1 MLGNIFRKL
10 ELENC
15 GTTYVSINA
24 LDLLS
29 LLMISIVSMTTT
41 SELSLLPNSLVISAF
56 LYEMSKINVDAAVI
70 YLKKPCSI
78 PLVGSNLVN

>member
-15 GTTYVSINA
+15 GTTYVLINA

-29 LLMISIVSMTTT
+29 LLMVSIVSMTTT

-56 LYEMSKINVDAAVI
+56 LYEMSKINVVAAVI

-78 PLVGSNLVN
+78 LLVGSNIVN